1 MDAIQNIVNKINEQA
16 QLERQEFKESRSAE
30 IETNFL
36 VEQRKIMQDH
46 ERQLIKQTEQI
57 QKKFQQQKN
66 RLEVENRQETL
77 KKKQAYL
84 EKLFDE
90 AHTEMVQWPLEEQ
103 RAFAA
108 GVLTKLDIQ
117 EGVFIPGGRV
127 DPKVYTKDWLDTIAK
142 KQKKQFVLAAPS
154 SVLEYGFLIE
164 HEGVQYNFLYHDLL
178 MEERRNKGRE
188 FMQIL
193 FS

>member
-16 QLERQEFKESRSAE
+16 QLEREEYKENRSAE

-36 VEQRKIMQDH
+36 VEQRKVMQDH

-66 RLEVENRQETL
+66 RLEVENRQEIL

-90 AHTEMVQWPLEEQ
+90 AHTEMVQWSLEEH

-117 EGVFIPGGRV
+117 EGVFIPGGQV
-127 DPKVYTKDWLDTIAK
+127 DPKTYSEDWLNKITRQ
-142 KQKKQFVLAAPS
+142 QKKQFVLAAPS
-154 SVLEYGFLIE
+154 SVLAHGFLIE